1 MWLLRDWL
9 AAFYQ
14 EPAEDP
20 PARSGGAGGA
30 WSLRHKTESSGKGG
44 EKNCFPRLER
54 RLWFHSKLCFC
65 LKK

>member
-44 EKNCFPRLER
+44 EKTFFRG
-54 RLWFHSKLCFC
+54 
-65 LKK
+65 